1 MPRCNFCRKKTPVP
15 LKCNYCYK
23 EHCMSC
29 RFEDIHKCDKID
41 IMKKEKQKKLENTL
55 MNQKTVSSKI
65 IKI

>member
-1 MPRCNFCRKKTPVP
+1 
-15 LKCNYCYK
+15 
-23 EHCMSC
+23 MSC